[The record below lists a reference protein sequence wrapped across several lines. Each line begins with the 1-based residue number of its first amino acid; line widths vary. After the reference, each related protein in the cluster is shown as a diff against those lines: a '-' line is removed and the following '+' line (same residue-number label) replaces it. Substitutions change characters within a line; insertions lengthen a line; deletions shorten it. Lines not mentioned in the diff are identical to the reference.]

1 MLSNPACFGSPVA
14 ISHIC
19 PTCRACDANVA
30 CARSAEQALLRMP
43 ESPLLKSER
52 LRIAVVR
59 QALTSVPLG
68 AVEGEG
74 APRAKPNRL
83 PLSAQQE
90 EFIASLPQQVA
101 SMVRKLQTRGW
112 FEFARSEMLA
122 GRNPGRNDWQ
132 KILCAKLIAGGVS
145 RKDLALAY
153 ESQLRMTPGS
163 AKVRVS
169 KAVSVFTAGGLL
181 VELSSCLYLR
191 QN

>member
-1 MLSNPACFGSPVA
+1 
-14 ISHIC
+14 
-19 PTCRACDANVA
+19 
-30 CARSAEQALLRMP
+30 MP

-112 FEFARSEMLA
+112 FEFGRSEMLA